1 MVTGTAQSD
10 TGTHP
15 GIPISPPRGPGTVAH
30 DPQTPTMPSFTWMDT
45 IPGHLRKRFIWA
57 PVALPP
63 DTAPTI
69 LLLYAGRDDAGSLDS
84 CIHAYHPD
92 LSPRVCAI
100 DTRREAGKHGQD
112 ILADMPY
119 ALFCTMAM
127 KGLLPL
133 VGGGP
138 KCRTRASCAGFPNQ
152 PAIGQG
158 MATLRIESCETRG
171 RGI

>member
-1 MVTGTAQSD
+1 MNPIGNQVRTPRTSTLWSPARPKVTPAR
-10 TGTHP
+10 HV
-15 GIPISPPRGPGTVAH
+15 GIPISPPRGPGTVAR

-100 DTRREAGKHGQD
+100 DIRRDAGKHGQD

-138 KCRTRASCAGFPNQ
+138 KCT
-152 PAIGQG
+152 
-158 MATLRIESCETRG
+158 T
-171 RGI
+171 

>member
-1 MVTGTAQSD
+1 M
-10 TGTHP
+10 
-15 GIPISPPRGPGTVAH
+15 
-30 DPQTPTMPSFTWMDT
+30 
-45 IPGHLRKRFIWA
+45 
-57 PVALPP
+57 ALPP

-100 DTRREAGKHGQD
+100 DIRRDAGKHGQD

-138 KCRTRASCAGFPNQ
+138 KCRT
-152 PAIGQG
+152 
-158 MATLRIESCETRG
+158 
-171 RGI
+171 